1 MSRVASFLISFVIVI
16 AILVVGKS
24 MFIPLIFA
32 ALIWLIMR
40 QIRLTMDRLPLIKK
54 FVPKWIKTLISTAI
68 LVVIVAFI
76 GKLVTESIQVLIDH
90 YPFYEAQIQES
101 LGYWD
106 KMSPYS
112 LSSAAEHLSAKMVNG
127 TYLPVLLTTVQT
139 ILSSVGIV
147 LTYMLFILLEESS
160 FQPKLALIF
169 PDKDKY
175 TTQIKVIQEITHAI
189 THYIGIKS
197 AIAASTATLSYIV
210 FASLGLDAAFFWAL
224 LVFLFNFIPF
234 IGVFVSTLLPT
245 AFAVFQFNAQTEPL
259 IILFGVGGLQ
269 FLMGNL
275 IEPKIM
281 GKSMNVSP
289 LVVILALGIWGMIW
303 GIPGMFLSVPITVIM
318 VIILSKFKAT
328 RAIAIAL
335 SEKGELQA

>member
-1 MSRVASFLISFVIVI
+1 
-16 AILVVGKS
+16 

-40 QIRLTMDRLPLIKK
+40 QIRVTIDRIPGAKQYI
-54 FVPKWIKTLISTAI
+54 PKWIKTLLSTTI
-68 LVVIVAFI
+68 LIVIVYFI
-76 GKLVTESIQVLIDH
+76 GKLVTESINGLISH
-90 YPFYEAQIQES
+90 YPIYEAQIQES
-101 LGYWD
+101 LKTWD

-127 TYLPVLLTTVQT
+127 TYFPVLLNTVQT

-169 PDKDKY
+169 PDKEKY
-175 TTQIKVIQEITHAI
+175 STQVKVIQEITHAI

-234 IGVFVSTLLPT
+234 IGVFVSTLLPS

-289 LVVILALGIWGMIW
+289 LVVILALGVWGMIW

-335 SEKGELQA
+335 SEKGELQP